1 MSILAIQSISCEN
14 IAPLLWTRGYW
25 RFQPIL
31 ASRRWPFSTAIS
43 PWLRTTVHL
52 LVSSWSPP
60 KVSTKRARGLML
72 RLSPSHSRPKPVP
85 LLRKSAPRSVT
96 KVGEDAFP
104 RTSRRGSVT
113 QPPSSGA
120 IISTHGAC
128 PRAGARSSIGTM
140 RAARTMR
147 AALRVPRLLANA
159 ILSRKTSKPDAIY
172 IGFGSGYL
180 VPTWTENHSERFIPG
195 YDVTPHVTPAP
206 GTDPPREGDIV
217 PATPKDVKA
226 IIRLVEEAGW
236 AYTRAEV
243 ERLIAVQPGGMLLKR
258 STGFRHEVLGCVYAS
273 VWGRLGFIGLMLVKE
288 SLRGQGMG
296 QELMAAGMAHIR
308 SLGISS
314 VGLDSVGNVVSFY
327 SDLGFKA
334 DWTSLRFGLET
345 ARFDLPEA
353 PPEVRRGG
361 DIDLSRAIEL
371 DRTMSGLDRDGL
383 LRRLHADGDSTLLV
397 VPTEKAVLAY

>member
-1 MSILAIQSISCEN
+1 
-14 IAPLLWTRGYW
+14 
-25 RFQPIL
+25 
-31 ASRRWPFSTAIS
+31 
-43 PWLRTTVHL
+43 
-52 LVSSWSPP
+52 
-60 KVSTKRARGLML
+60 
-72 RLSPSHSRPKPVP
+72 
-85 LLRKSAPRSVT
+85 
-96 KVGEDAFP
+96 
-104 RTSRRGSVT
+104 
-113 QPPSSGA
+113 
-120 IISTHGAC
+120 
-128 PRAGARSSIGTM
+128 
-140 RAARTMR
+140 MR

-159 ILSRKTSKPDAIY
+159 ILSRETSKPDAIY

-180 VPTWTENHSERFIPG
+180 VPTWTENHSERFIHG

-206 GTDPPREGDIV
+206 GTDPPREGDTV

-371 DRTMSGLDRDGL
+371 DRTMSGLDREGL

-397 VPTEKAVLAY
+397 VPTGKAVLAYGVLRRSKGCLRLGPLVSVQSEEGALAARTVMTAAIRETYPRMMTVNVPDYNEAMVELLVSMGAVSYAPCTRMYLGDPGRTRRPEGIWALGAAEKG